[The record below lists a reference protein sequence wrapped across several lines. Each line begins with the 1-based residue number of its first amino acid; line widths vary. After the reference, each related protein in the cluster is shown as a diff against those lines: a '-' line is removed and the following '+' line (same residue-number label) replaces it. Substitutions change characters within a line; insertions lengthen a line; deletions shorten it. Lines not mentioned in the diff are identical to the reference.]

1 MSSNKVIVDPWVVR
15 VTTTD
20 SDLPKYWK
28 GPLVNNGRSVG
39 ALKQAKRFESRQVA
53 RQAMQD
59 AFNGAANS
67 KVKSRSAIRLSE
79 AKGEVVSPFQ
89 TSEQKYHHPTGGTVI
104 SSNNTSKRGPKKKE
118 KELAPLAAEREAR
131 TSAPDF
137 EEKVEA
143 TFLQILDA
151 YAAVKNNKTKEP
163 PTKRLA
169 RELVSRGVS
178 LV

>member
-1 MSSNKVIVDPWVVR
+1 MSSNKIIVDPWIVR

-20 SDLPKYWK
+20 SELPKYWK

-39 ALKQAKRFESRQVA
+39 ALKQAKRFESRQAA
-53 RQAMQD
+53 REAMQA
-59 AFNGAANS
+59 AFTNAADS
-67 KVKSRSAIRLSE
+67 KIKSRSAIRLSE
-79 AKGEVVSPFQ
+79 AKGEIVSPFQ
-89 TSEQKYHHPTGGTVI
+89 TSERKLSRPTNGTVVS
-104 SSNNTSKRGPKKKE
+104 SSNASKREPKKKE
-118 KELAPLAAEREAR
+118 KPLAPLAAEREAR

-151 YAAVKNNKTKEP
+151 YSSVKNNKTKEP

-169 RELVSRGVS
+169 RELVARGMF
-178 LV
+178 LI

>member
-59 AFNGAANS
+59 AFNGAADS

-79 AKGEVVSPFQ
+79 AKGEVVSPVQNGERKF
-89 TSEQKYHHPTGGTVI
+89 KHPTGGTTI
-104 SSNNTSKRGPKKKE
+104 SASNTSKRGPKKKE
-118 KELAPLAAEREAR
+118 KPVAPLVAEREAR
-131 TSAPDF
+131 MSAPDF
-137 EEKVEA
+137 EEKVEVA
-143 TFLQILDA
+143 FLQILDA
-151 YAAVKNNKTKEP
+151 YSAIKNSKTKEP
-163 PTKRLA
+163 TTKRLA
-169 RELVSRGVS
+169 RELVTRGAV